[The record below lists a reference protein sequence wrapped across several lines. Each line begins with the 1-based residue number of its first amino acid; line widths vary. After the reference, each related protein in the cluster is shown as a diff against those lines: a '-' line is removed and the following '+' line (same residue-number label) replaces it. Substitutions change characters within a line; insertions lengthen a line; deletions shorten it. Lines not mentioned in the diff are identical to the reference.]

1 MGLVFKSEEERNPTN
16 QSNLAPLGH
25 GGAES
30 STVSTNPCAA
40 IQEERDLMNQFL
52 EELGHAVTYDLWRSA
67 KEEVEKLQQQY
78 KETNGFEEVE

>member
-16 QSNLAPLGH
+16 QSNPGIQGH

-30 STVSTNPCAA
+30 SINPCAA